1 MPQSVQLTAENRCD
15 KASKVMNL
23 RIASSLGGRLFCL
36 VFGLIASHLLCAPQV
51 LAQESIRASL
61 AGDAAAFAARPALSN
76 AGYNLQLGPV
86 LARFSASLGLEFNDN
101 ITLSQ
106 TSRESDL
113 IVRPSLE
120 ANVAWQAS
128 ELNALRLDLGIG
140 YAAYVSHSQFD
151 TQSLLIAPQSALAFN
166 LYIGDFRITFFDR
179 FSLLQNPVDEIDLAN
194 VGRFPRFE
202 NAAGIS
208 VLWDLNK
215 VILTGGY
222 TYYLFQSLDSNFS
235 YLDRSEQQFFFSG
248 FLRATNTLSVGVRTT
263 GGIVDYRENF
273 NNNSAWY
280 SFGPFLETQLTPY
293 IHVSLEGGYQGGSF
307 STGGLNNDTS
317 GLDTVYARFQMI
329 HRVNRYITESFDIGR
344 DAMLGFTTNTTEL
357 TYVRYGAAWRVNSR
371 ATLALEAFYEHGL
384 DSPSDFESER
394 VNRYGVGANLD
405 YRLGRH
411 FTTNLGYWFV
421 DRRSDLPDRSYYQN
435 RVLWGLTYDF

>member
-1 MPQSVQLTAENRCD
+1 MELGIEAFF
-15 KASKVMNL
+15 
-23 RIASSLGGRLFCL
+23 GGRLLCI
-36 VFGLIASHLLCAPQV
+36 VFGLVSCHLLCAPQV

-61 AGDAAAFAARPALSN
+61 AGDAAAFARRPSLSN

-86 LARFSASLGLEFNDN
+86 LAKFSASLGLEFNDN
-101 ITLSQ
+101 VTLSQ
-106 TSRESDL
+106 NNRESDL
-113 IVRPSLE
+113 IVRPSLY
-120 ANVAWQAS
+120 ANLAWQVS

-151 TQSLLIAPQSALAFN
+151 TQSLLIAPQSALAFD
-166 LYIGDFRITFFDR
+166 LYIRDFRITFFDQ

-194 VGRFPRFE
+194 VGRFTRFE
-202 NAAGIS
+202 NAAGIT

-222 TYYLFQSLDSNFS
+222 AHYNFESLNSSFS
-235 YLDRSEQQFFFSG
+235 YLDRNEEQFFFSG
-248 FLRATNTLSVGVRTT
+248 SLKATNTLSVGVRAT
-263 GGIVDYRENF
+263 GGIVNYNESF
-273 NNNSAWY
+273 NNDSAWY

-293 IHVSLEGGYQGGSF
+293 IHVALEGGYQGGSF

-317 GLDTVYARFQMI
+317 GLDTIYARLHI
-329 HRVNRYITESFDIGR
+329 THRLNRYITETFDIGR
-344 DAMLGFTTNTTEL
+344 DAMLGYTTNTTEL
-357 TYVRYGAAWRVNSR
+357 TYARYGGLWRVNSR

-394 VNRYGVGANLD
+394 VNRYGVGANVD

-411 FTTNLGYWFV
+411 FTTSLGYWFV

-435 RVLWGLTYDF
+435 RVLWGITYDF